1 MDILLEVTFRK
12 IKREREKKSE
22 KESLSED
29 TQNFSYYNDNI
40 MTFNTKNYLSLFCNF
55 AGVSRLSFYII
66 YSKYYH

>member
-22 KESLSED
+22 KESPSED

-40 MTFNTKNYLSLFCNF
+40 MTFNT
-55 AGVSRLSFYII
+55 
-66 YSKYYH
+66 

>member
-12 IKREREKKSE
+12 IKREREKKRE

-40 MTFNTKNYLSLFCNF
+40 MTFNT
-55 AGVSRLSFYII
+55 
-66 YSKYYH
+66 

>member
-12 IKREREKKSE
+12 KKNREREREKSE

-40 MTFNTKNYLSLFCNF
+40 MTFNT
-55 AGVSRLSFYII
+55 
-66 YSKYYH
+66 

>member
-40 MTFNTKNYLSLFCNF
+40 MTSTHK
-55 AGVSRLSFYII
+55 IT
-66 YSKYYH
+66 YHFSVTLPGCHGCHFI

>member
-12 IKREREKKSE
+12 KREREREREREKSE

-40 MTFNTKNYLSLFCNF
+40 MTFNT
-55 AGVSRLSFYII
+55 
-66 YSKYYH
+66 

>member
-12 IKREREKKSE
+12 KKKKKKREREREKKSE

-40 MTFNTKNYLSLFCNF
+40 MTFNT
-55 AGVSRLSFYII
+55 
-66 YSKYYH
+66 

>member
-12 IKREREKKSE
+12 KNREREREKSE

-40 MTFNTKNYLSLFCNF
+40 MTFNT
-55 AGVSRLSFYII
+55 
-66 YSKYYH
+66 